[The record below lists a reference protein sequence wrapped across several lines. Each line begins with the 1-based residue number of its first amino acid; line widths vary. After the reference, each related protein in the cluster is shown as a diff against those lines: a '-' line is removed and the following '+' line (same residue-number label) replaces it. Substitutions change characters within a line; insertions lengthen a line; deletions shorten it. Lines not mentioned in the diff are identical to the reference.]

1 MSCGL
6 SNLEIYIRELAR
18 VASAEA
24 RPLQTARSLQ
34 TLIYELSLSRARSS
48 HFRLSRAH
56 MADGTCTCV
65 HVYMYMHMHMH
76 MHMCVDRV
84 DVRMYIYDMR
94 EC

>member
-1 MSCGL
+1 
-6 SNLEIYIRELAR
+6 
-18 VASAEA
+18 
-24 RPLQTARSLQ
+24 
-34 TLIYELSLSRARSS
+34 
-48 HFRLSRAH
+48 

>member
-1 MSCGL
+1 
-6 SNLEIYIRELAR
+6 
-18 VASAEA
+18 
-24 RPLQTARSLQ
+24 
-34 TLIYELSLSRARSS
+34 
-48 HFRLSRAH
+48 

-94 EC
+94 